1 MYPGQGRMPF
11 ANRQAIVTDME
22 LRATKILTL
31 AAPQAI
37 NPVHRNIIFPVF
49 MAGVATSVESN
60 KSAAIELIG
69 RLEDTGIGRNTHRT
83 KQLLVAVCEEQR
95 RLVAVGG
102 SQQEV
107 EWLEIARANK
117 LDVVNCGL

>member
-1 MYPGQGRMPF
+1 
-11 ANRQAIVTDME
+11 ME

-31 AAPQAI
+31 AASQAI
-37 NPVHRNIIFPVF
+37 NPVHRNVVFPIFI
-49 MAGVATSVESN
+49 AGVATSIESN

-69 RLEDTGIGRNTHRT
+69 RLEDSGIGRNTNRT
-83 KQLLVAVCEEQR
+83 KRLLVAVCEEQR

-102 SQQEV
+102 SQEEV
-107 EWLEIARANK
+107 DWLEIARANK